1 MGRGDPPP
9 EREAREMRWW
19 VIMGDAGMPVL
30 RILARSFDEAL
41 AKARLRDPRY
51 CAGYV
56 ADDED

>member
-1 MGRGDPPP
+1 ML
-9 EREAREMRWW
+9 WW

-30 RILARSFDEAL
+30 RILTRSFDEAL